1 MANTGE
7 SQTEADCADAKVRIS
22 ASISSRSTQ
31 PVPKE
36 YFIYRRG
43 DITPICPVSI
53 EFMLLAITWL
63 TSRRRTGSAR
73 SVVRQRMQDKNVSE
87 SHLLGWR

>member
-1 MANTGE
+1 MANNGV
-7 SQTEADCADAKVRIS
+7 SQTEADCAEAKVRCS
-22 ASISSRSTQ
+22 ASVSSCSTQ

-43 DITPICPVSI
+43 EITPFCPVSI
-53 EFMLLAITWL
+53 EFMLLAISWL
-63 TSRRRTGSAR
+63 TSRCRTGSAR
-73 SVVRQRMQDKNVSE
+73 SVVGQRMQDKNVSE